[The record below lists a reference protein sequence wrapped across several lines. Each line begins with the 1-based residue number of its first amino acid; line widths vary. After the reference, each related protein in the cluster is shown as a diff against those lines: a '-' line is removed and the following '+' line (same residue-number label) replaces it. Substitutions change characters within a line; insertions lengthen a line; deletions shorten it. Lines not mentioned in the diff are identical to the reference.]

1 MTDAYQCLDS
11 LRAMLRVRRDQ
22 FRERAGH
29 GLEERMYREM
39 VGRIKECTE
48 LIEKVSEQIK
58 SLNGDLDD
66 DDTKKRSGGL

>member
-1 MTDAYQCLDS
+1 MADTYQCLDS
-11 LRAMLRVRRDQ
+11 LRAMLRVRRDG

-29 GLEERMYREM
+29 GLEEKAYRET

-58 SLNGDLDD
+58 SLNGDADD
-66 DDTKKRSGGL
+66 EVKPK